1 MVSTRKWWFLKHNQ
15 NDFVVKEF
23 HIISMRTLIAL
34 SFVRDVFTN
43 GQTYPTPRSLA
54 GRRRSRRFSN
64 HSLLFCPLPPPPQC
78 VIIALSFS
86 NVCKISTFD
95 PLKAF
100 FVLSNGTLIAFG
112 RFSVPQSAIGNS
124 PFGLPKSASDGWEER
139 RSLSGVFEETTT
151 KGARSNKVCLWCSL
165 VVVVRGKKGTRWS
178 IHWWSSSSSSKST
191 LLRIAI

>member
-1 MVSTRKWWFLKHNQ
+1 MERDILTNTEVKTRARCLRAREKESTSIRRRWFLLLNGWWFLKNTQ

-124 PFGLPKSASDGWEER
+124 PFGLPKSASDG
-139 RSLSGVFEETTT
+139 
-151 KGARSNKVCLWCSL
+151 
-165 VVVVRGKKGTRWS
+165 
-178 IHWWSSSSSSKST
+178 
-191 LLRIAI
+191 

>member
-1 MVSTRKWWFLKHNQ
+1 MVSTRKWWFLLKHNQ

-100 FVLSNGTLIAFG
+100 FVLSNGTLITFG
-112 RFSVPQSAIGNS
+112 RFSVPQSAIGNF
-124 PFGLPKSASDGWEER
+124 PCMLPKSASDGSTEKSGFR
-139 RSLSGVFEETTT
+139 ASTRTIFDFLSWFCSRKARISAFEATP
-151 KGARSNKVCLWCSL
+151 GFLA
-165 VVVVRGKKGTRWS
+165 
-178 IHWWSSSSSSKST
+178 SSKMTMKVLPLSY
-191 LLRIAI
+191 

>member
-1 MVSTRKWWFLKHNQ
+1 MVSTRKWWFLLKHNQ

-86 NVCKISTFD
+86 NVCKIST
-95 PLKAF
+95 AF
-100 FVLSNGTLIAFG
+100 APRKRFSVLSNGTFRAFG
-112 RFSVPQSAIGNS
+112 RFSQR
-124 PFGLPKSASDGWEER
+124 L
-139 RSLSGVFEETTT
+139 RSLRLGISRVYTPAEFIGRFDLKNPGFERL
-151 KGARSNKVCLWCSL
+151 K
-165 VVVVRGKKGTRWS
+165 
-178 IHWWSSSSSSKST
+178 
-191 LLRIAI
+191 